1 MIKYILKCK
10 NKHEFESWF
19 LNSIEF
25 EKLKEKKLIKCIFC
39 KSKNIEKSI
48 MSPKILGSSKKE
60 KDDNFLKNEEFTKV
74 KKDLLKIRKFI
85 EKNFKFVGDKFPHEV
100 RNIYYNKKQ
109 KKNIYGT
116 ATTEEKDELR
126 EEGIELTTVPWISDK
141 EN

>member
-19 LNSIEF
+19 LNSFEF

-39 KSKNIEKSI
+39 KSQNVEKSI
-48 MSPKILGSSKKE
+48 MSPGILGSSKKE
-60 KDDNFLKNEEFTKV
+60 DKNFLTNEEFIKV
-74 KKDLLKIRKFI
+74 KKDLLRIRKFV
-85 EKNFKFVGDKFPHEV
+85 EKNFEFVGDRFPQEV
-100 RNIYYNKKQ
+100 RNLYYDKKEE
-109 KKNIYGT
+109 KNIYGT
-116 ATTEEKDELR
+116 ATTEEKNELR